1 MQHTMFHSTN
11 HIHEVFPYDYN
22 GAEKFLWSS
31 DILAVEMSPHS
42 TLLICCGKTG
52 INKPNALPVI

>member
-1 MQHTMFHSTN
+1 MN
-11 HIHEVFPYDYN
+11 HINEVFPYDYN

-31 DILAVEMSPHS
+31 DIVAVETSQHS